1 MAAPFLCPAAK
12 PATARHRSPASFL
25 FVTVVAVLLAATACA
40 GEKNSEQAIRALI
53 DREVQAMNSRS
64 LSPLAE
70 IWSTDPDISLFDVPP
85 PGRFEGWERIGRVF
99 KSFFDRCTELHLAVD
114 QVRVHVDGAMGYAT
128 YDWIMTGRM
137 GDFGLDDRGQ
147 ATAIYRRGA
156 DGWRLVHLHYSP
168 APPALAAGAPDAA
181 PDAPAA
187 LPPAPTPAPR

>member
-1 MAAPFLCPAAK
+1 
-12 PATARHRSPASFL
+12 
-25 FVTVVAVLLAATACA
+25 
-40 GEKNSEQAIRALI
+40 
-53 DREVQAMNSRS
+53 MNGRS

-114 QVRVHVDGAMGYAT
+114 QVKVHVDGGLGYAT

-137 GDFGLDDRGQ
+137 GDFQLDDRGQ
-147 ATAIYRRGA
+147 ATAIYRRGQ

-168 APPALAAGAPDAA
+168 APPALAAGAAESA
-181 PDAPAA
+181 PDTSPAPS
-187 LPPAPTPAPR
+187 PAPTPTSAPR